1 MVLGFI
7 VRYDIRIK
15 GPRPSLCRR
24 TLPMRKQ
31 IAKFYRWV
39 RWISALHMCLSDSQP
54 KERRKS
60 KKAWPLWN
68 RGEDQL
74 LAKSQTSVVG
84 RLFFFFCSRSTK
96 WSHSITRST
105 EKKIRHIPN
114 PHTYKKI
121 QFSYKHFSTLD
132 GTTLFHH
139 LHHLITPCMTLFLS
153 CFSLP
158 HIPPADLSIINRLRD
173 VIHWFFLAYHHLYR
187 RRRLESALIIHV
199 LSTSHNPCVVDVA
212 CRFAYYPFD
221 TKWPPAATQD
231 SSAPNNN
238 SMSTSTSIFCLL
250 TGVVHPY
257 YFVTYITYFLKYLS
271 SIPEGKFYCS
281 HLSCFW
287 RKKKK
292 TKKVVRVSF
301 CGRWMSGLQVT

>member
-105 EKKIRHIPN
+105 KKKSDTSQIHI
-114 PHTYKKI
+114 HTRK
-121 QFSYKHFSTLD
+121 SS
-132 GTTLFHH
+132 
-139 LHHLITPCMTLFLS
+139 
-153 CFSLP
+153 SL
-158 HIPPADLSIINRLRD
+158 
-173 VIHWFFLAYHHLYR
+173 
-187 RRRLESALIIHV
+187 
-199 LSTSHNPCVVDVA
+199 
-212 CRFAYYPFD
+212 
-221 TKWPPAATQD
+221 
-231 SSAPNNN
+231 
-238 SMSTSTSIFCLL
+238 TSTSPLSTEPLCFTIFIISLLHVWPSFFLVFLYHISLPLTSPLL
-250 TGVVHPY
+250 TGY
-257 YFVTYITYFLKYLS
+257 GMSYT
-271 SIPEGKFYCS
+271 G
-281 HLSCFW
+281 
-287 RKKKK
+287 
-292 TKKVVRVSF
+292 SF
-301 CGRWMSGLQVT
+301 SRIIICTDDDDLNLPW